1 MLIPDRIRLIMK
13 SQNLS
18 ASEFADTIG
27 IKRSN
32 LSHVLSGRNKPS
44 LDFLAKIIEAFPKVN
59 ASWLITGEAR
69 EGTFDENTNS
79 SANNSSTQVE
89 EKSTQKDT
97 VQKSSDRELVKMIAF
112 YSDGT
117 YETLKPSAE

>member
-44 LDFLAKIIEAFPKVN
+44 LDFLAKIIESFPKVN
-59 ASWLITGEAR
+59 AAWLITGEAR
-69 EGTFDENTNS
+69 EGQFDENTNS
-79 SANNSSTQVE
+79 SANNSSPQVE
-89 EKSTQKDT
+89 DKPTQIAT
-97 VQKSSDRELVKMIAF
+97 AQKSSDRELVKMIAF

>member
-13 SQNLS
+13 SQGLT

-44 LDFLAKIIEAFPKVN
+44 LDFLVKIIETYPKVN
-59 ASWLITGEAR
+59 ASWLITGESR
-69 EGTFDENTNS
+69 EGTFDENNVKSTEAPKKIEKNES
-79 SANNSSTQVE
+79 TTKANNKV
-89 EKSTQKDT
+89 
-97 VQKSSDRELVKMIAF
+97 LVKMIAL

-117 YETLKPSAE
+117 YETFKPSTE